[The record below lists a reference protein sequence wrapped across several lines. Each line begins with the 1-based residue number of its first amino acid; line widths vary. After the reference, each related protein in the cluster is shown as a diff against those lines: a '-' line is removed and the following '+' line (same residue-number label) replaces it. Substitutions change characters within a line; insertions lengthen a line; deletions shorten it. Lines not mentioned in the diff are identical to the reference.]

1 MQNAVPIGQGGM
13 IAILGVEIEEIN
25 KILHQNKSK
34 FLCYV
39 ANDNS
44 FGQVVVSGNINSIEK
59 LIDELKINNIKYI
72 KLPVSSPFHC
82 PLMGNATNEMKQKIL
97 ETNFVVPKVDIVS
110 NVTSKPLNN
119 PVEIKN
125 LLIEQIEKPVRWRES
140 VSNMISFGV
149 NHFIEIGPG
158 KVLSGLIKRIDR
170 NVKLNHV
177 NNLIDTKNLSN
188 D

>member
-72 KLPVSSPFHC
+72 KLC
-82 PLMGNATNEMKQKIL
+82 
-97 ETNFVVPKVDIVS
+97 
-110 NVTSKPLNN
+110 
-119 PVEIKN
+119 
-125 LLIEQIEKPVRWRES
+125 
-140 VSNMISFGV
+140 
-149 NHFIEIGPG
+149 
-158 KVLSGLIKRIDR
+158 
-170 NVKLNHV
+170 
-177 NNLIDTKNLSN
+177 
-188 D
+188 